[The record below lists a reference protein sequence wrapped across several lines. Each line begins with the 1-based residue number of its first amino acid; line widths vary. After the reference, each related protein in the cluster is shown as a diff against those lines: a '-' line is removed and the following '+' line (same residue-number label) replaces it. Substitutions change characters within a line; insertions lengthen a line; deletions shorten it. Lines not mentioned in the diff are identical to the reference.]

1 MAARESASAKT
12 PTTAEPRPV
21 AGRGS
26 LSPPGASREWRCCMH
41 LFGWLDCGAV
51 QHRSV
56 DIEYCVNHSTP
67 SLNAAVRQTPTHHTC
82 A

>member
-1 MAARESASAKT
+1 
-12 PTTAEPRPV
+12 
-21 AGRGS
+21 
-26 LSPPGASREWRCCMH
+26 MH

-67 SLNAAVRQTPTHHTC
+67 SLNAAIRETPTRHTC